1 MPPSK
6 TFEKPPV
13 AAEAPIKRA
22 AERIGETAR
31 ELFYSQGIRAVGVD
45 EIVTRAGV
53 TKPSLYRAYASK
65 DELAAAYLRGY
76 DGEFWA
82 RFDQAAAAHPGDAR
96 AQLLTWLEVLGARA
110 TQAGYRGCGL
120 TNAAVEYPEAGHPA
134 RVVAEANKAELRR
147 RLRELAGR
155 MGARDPDALG
165 DALLLLV
172 EGAYASGQLFGEG
185 GPAGVIAEAAAA
197 LIDAQTAG
205 KPPASKP
212 PAAKP
217 ATPAP
222 RKPPADEQP
231 SLF

>member
-1 MPPSK
+1 MSRTK
-6 TFEKPPV
+6 TLEKPAV
-13 AAEAPIKRA
+13 AVEAPTKRA
-22 AERIGETAR
+22 AERIGEMAR

-82 RFDQAAAAHPGDAR
+82 RFDQPAIPHPDDAR
-96 AQLLTWLEVLGARA
+96 AQLLAWLDVLAQRA

-155 MGARDPDALG
+155 MGARDADALG
-165 DALLLLV
+165 DGLLLLV

-185 GPAGVIAEAAAA
+185 GPAGVIVQAAVA
-197 LIDAQTAG
+197 LIDVQTADKAPAP

-212 PAAKP
+212 A
-217 ATPAP
+217 AP
-222 RKPPADEQP
+222 RKPQADEQP